1 MTGMQSK
8 MPRHSNF
15 WRYETNHV
23 WWHSGSWPSLLA
35 ITSSRS
41 SQPFSQESKLC
52 RIQHSIFC
60 CLEHKELEVFSG
72 TTKSGMCL
80 KLENAVQCTWSWPHT
95 FSHQALFDVDTIE
108 WCKWC
113 LFMCSQILYY
123 SQVCSSMYT
132 VSNDSFLCR
141 WVLWVVAFEVSR
153 VFGLLTQFG
162 ILGCDGAL
170 VRAGDFGEENVELVR
185 DISNLDFPK
194 AVILG
199 NHDAWWSTYKLI
211 HFLLTSLPDSGLK
224 LQLTK
229 CSWLHFDLVV
239 QRAMHMFMRS
249 WIASLFCVLLVSC
262 LTVFNLHP
270 VKGREMVSR
279 HSWICKPFSLVEIG
293 CQRFVAC
300 WEMRTPGL

>member
-35 ITSSRS
+35 ITSSGS
-41 SQPFSQESKLC
+41 SQPLSQESKLC
-52 RIQHSIFC
+52 RIQHWIFC

-80 KLENAVQCTWSWPHT
+80 KLENAVQCTWSWLHT

-132 VSNDSFLCR
+132 VSNYSFLCR

-211 HFLLTSLPDSGLK
+211 HFLLT
-224 LQLTK
+224 
-229 CSWLHFDLVV
+229 
-239 QRAMHMFMRS
+239 
-249 WIASLFCVLLVSC
+249 
-262 LTVFNLHP
+262 
-270 VKGREMVSR
+270 
-279 HSWICKPFSLVEIG
+279 
-293 CQRFVAC
+293 CQIQV
-300 WEMRTPGL
+300 